1 MALKTKYIVWEDK
14 YKTGYKRIDEQHIEL
29 IKIINNLYNCL
40 EHKSDGEIYIQN
52 AFKDALK
59 KTVDYVA
66 YHFSY
71 EEKIMHAIKYDRILE
86 HSSYHRD
93 FTQNIFEYVKSYEN
107 GSLDDIN
114 NLIVY
119 LKNWLLNHILVMDKE
134 FVREVKDK
142 LKKIS
147 DEE

>member
-1 MALKTKYIVWEDK
+1 
-14 YKTGYKRIDEQHIEL
+14 
-29 IKIINNLYNCL
+29 
-40 EHKSDGEIYIQN
+40 
-52 AFKDALK
+52 
-59 KTVDYVA
+59 
-66 YHFSY
+66 
-71 EEKIMHAIKYDRILE
+71 MHAIKYDRILE